1 MEIMPVARTADV
13 RSESHNCKLSFLF
26 DLYRIGIHS
35 NSSRFLNTGLRSLN
49 IMRVLYSG
57 FPCRVYATVTYGSA
71 ESGSVA

>member
-1 MEIMPVARTADV
+1 MPVARTADV
-13 RSESHNCKLSFLF
+13 RSESHNCKLSFSLTF
-26 DLYRIGIHS
+26 IALASIVTAVV
-35 NSSRFLNTGLRSLN
+35 SSNTGLRSLN